1 MSESPG
7 VQAAPQEVWERPFVR
22 AHKEWCGAFVLELR
36 LRDVPGP
43 VIGERLGEVEGHCTE
58 TGESPS
64 AAFGDPTEYA
74 REIDAESSPERVS
87 GVWTIAA
94 LGAGQVLAMLVGTA
108 AIRNWVSGEPLTYN
122 LVQLGCLA
130 VVAAALLCLPR
141 VLRPLMARPWVVGT
155 ALFALFAVVAAAGV
169 GVAAASGTS
178 SATVVPV
185 SPAVIAI
192 GLFMVVLAL
201 SWLEYR
207 ELTRDSA
214 DDLVTSPL
222 APEPRANVAAQRSG
236 WIALLPALMIPTY
249 YLAVGIL
256 SWVFG

>member
-7 VQAAPQEVWERPFVR
+7 VQAAPQEVWERSFVR
-22 AHKEWCGAFVLELR
+22 AHQEWCSAFVLELR

-58 TGESPS
+58 TGEPPS
-64 AAFGDPTEYA
+64 AAFGDPTDYA
-74 REIDAESSPERVS
+74 REIDAESSPRRVS

-94 LGAGQVLAMLVGTA
+94 LGAGQVLAMLVGTDA
-108 AIRNWVSGEPLTYN
+108 VRNWVSGEPLAYN

-130 VVAAALLCLPR
+130 VVAAALLCIPR
-141 VLRPLMARPWVVGT
+141 VLRPLLAHPWVVGT
-155 ALFALFAVVAAAGV
+155 ALFAVVTAASVGAAV
-169 GVAAASGTS
+169 ASGTS

-185 SPAVIAI
+185 SPAIIAI
-192 GLFMVVLAL
+192 GLFVVVLAL

-207 ELTRDSA
+207 ELAGDSA
-214 DDLVTSPL
+214 DDLLTSPL
-222 APEPRANVAAQRSG
+222 TPEPRADMAAPRSG
-236 WIALLPALMIPTY
+236 WRALLPALMIPTY
-249 YLAVGIL
+249 YLAMGIV

>member
-22 AHKEWCGAFVLELR
+22 AHREWCSAFVLELR

-43 VIGERLGEVEGHCTE
+43 VIGERLGEVEGHCAE
-58 TGESPS
+58 TGEPPP
-64 AAFGDPTEYA
+64 AAFGDPTDYA
-74 REIDAESSPERVS
+74 REIDTESSPERVS
-87 GVWTIAA
+87 GVLTIAA
-94 LGAGQVLAMLVGTA
+94 LGAGQVLALLVGTA

-122 LVQLGCLA
+122 VVQLGCLA

-141 VLRPLMARPWVVGT
+141 VLRPLLAHPWVMGT
-155 ALFALFAVVAAAGV
+155 ALFAVVAAAGV

-192 GLFMVVLAL
+192 GLFVVVLAL

-207 ELTRDSA
+207 ELTSDSA
-214 DDLVTSPL
+214 GDLVTSPL
-222 APEPRANVAAQRSG
+222 TPEPRADKAAQRSG
-236 WIALLPALMIPTY
+236 WIAWVPALMIPTY

>member
-22 AHKEWCGAFVLELR
+22 AHQEWCSAFVLELR

-58 TGESPS
+58 TGEPPS
-64 AAFGDPTEYA
+64 AAFGDPTDYA

-87 GVWTIAA
+87 GVWAIAA
-94 LGAGQVLAMLVGTA
+94 LGAGQVLAMLVGTD
-108 AIRNWVSGEPLTYN
+108 AIRHWASGEPLTYN
-122 LVQLGCLA
+122 PVQLGCLA

-141 VLRPLMARPWVVGT
+141 VLRPLMAHPWVVGT
-155 ALFALFAVVAAAGV
+155 ALFAVVTAAGV
-169 GVAAASGTS
+169 GAAAAGGTS
-178 SATVVPV
+178 STVVPV

-192 GLFMVVLAL
+192 GLFAVVLAL

-207 ELTRDSA
+207 ELAGDSA

-222 APEPRANVAAQRSG
+222 TPEPRANTAARRSG
-236 WIALLPALMIPTY
+236 WSTFLPPLMIPIY
-249 YLAVGIL
+249 YLAVGLL

>member
-22 AHKEWCGAFVLELR
+22 AHQEWCSAFVLELR

-43 VIGERLGEVEGHCTE
+43 VIGERLGEVEGHCTDI
-58 TGESPS
+58 GEPPS
-64 AAFGDPTEYA
+64 AAFGDPTDYA

-87 GVWTIAA
+87 GVRAIAA

-108 AIRNWVSGEPLTYN
+108 AIRNWVSGEPLTYD

-130 VVAAALLCLPR
+130 VVAAALLWLPR
-141 VLRPLMARPWVVGT
+141 VLRPLMARPWVVG
-155 ALFALFAVVAAAGV
+155 AALFAVVAAAGV
-169 GVAAASGTS
+169 GAAAASGTS
-178 SATVVPV
+178 SVTVVPV
-185 SPAVIAI
+185 PPAVIAI

-222 APEPRANVAAQRSG
+222 APEPRANRAARRSG
-236 WIALLPALMIPTY
+236 WIALVPTLMIPAY
-249 YLAVGIL
+249 YLAMGIV

>member
-22 AHKEWCGAFVLELR
+22 AHHEWCSAFVLELR

-43 VIGERLGEVEGHCTE
+43 VIGERLGEVEGHCAE
-58 TGESPS
+58 TGEPPS
-64 AAFGDPTEYA
+64 VAFGDPTDYA

-87 GVWTIAA
+87 GVWTIVA
-94 LGAGQVLAMLVGTA
+94 LGAGQVVALLVGTA
-108 AIRNWVSGEPLTYN
+108 AIRNWVSGEPLTYD

-130 VVAAALLCLPR
+130 VIAAALLCLPR
-141 VLRPLMARPWVVGT
+141 VLRPLVAHPWVVGS
-155 ALFALFAVVAAAGV
+155 ALMGVVVAAGV
-169 GVAAASGTS
+169 GAAAAGGTS

-185 SPAVIAI
+185 PPAVIAI
-192 GLFMVVLAL
+192 SLFLVVSAL

-207 ELTRDSA
+207 ELTRDPD

-222 APEPRANVAAQRSG
+222 APEPRADTVARRPG
-236 WIALLPALMIPTY
+236 WSALLPPLMIPAY
-249 YLAVGIL
+249 YLVVGVL
-256 SWVFG
+256 SWTLG